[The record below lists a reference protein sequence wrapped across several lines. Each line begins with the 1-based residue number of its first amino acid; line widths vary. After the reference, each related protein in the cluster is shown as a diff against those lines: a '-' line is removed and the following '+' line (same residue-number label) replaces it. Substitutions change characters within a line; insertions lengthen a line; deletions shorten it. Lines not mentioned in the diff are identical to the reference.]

1 MPHQD
6 TVLLIYVF
14 SIFGLVLLLM
24 FSSFYA
30 CHLYA
35 QRLERLNPP
44 NTAPPA
50 QVCNSVQWTAD
61 CSPVSTAALHA
72 NPGNKCTLA
81 QIQVARRTSVA
92 IFQRDHTVQCPTFD
106 VGHCTEYVCVRF
118 HSGLGPRIDLLLRAL
133 QDAESQLVPMKQ
145 AFFIE
150 QPDG

>member
-44 NTAPPA
+44 SVAPPA
-50 QVCNSVQWTAD
+50 QVCNSVQWTAGI
-61 CSPVSTAALHA
+61 AAQCQQLL
-72 NPGNKCTLA
+72 CM
-81 QIQVARRTSVA
+81 QIQET
-92 IFQRDHTVQCPTFD
+92 T
-106 VGHCTEYVCVRF
+106 
-118 HSGLGPRIDLLLRAL
+118 AL
-133 QDAESQLVPMKQ
+133 
-145 AFFIE
+145 
-150 QPDG
+150 

>member
-30 CHLYA
+30 CHIYA

-50 QVCNSVQWTAD
+50 QVCNSVQCTAD
-61 CSPVSTAALHA
+61 AQCQLLP
-72 NPGNKCTLA
+72 CM
-81 QIQVARRTSVA
+81 QIQETN
-92 IFQRDHTVQCPTFD
+92 
-106 VGHCTEYVCVRF
+106 
-118 HSGLGPRIDLLLRAL
+118 AL
-133 QDAESQLVPMKQ
+133 
-145 AFFIE
+145 
-150 QPDG
+150 